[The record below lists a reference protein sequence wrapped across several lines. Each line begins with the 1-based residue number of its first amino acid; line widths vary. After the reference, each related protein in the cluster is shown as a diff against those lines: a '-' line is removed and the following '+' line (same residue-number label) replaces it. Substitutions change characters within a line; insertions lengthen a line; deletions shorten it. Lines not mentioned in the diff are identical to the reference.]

1 MQQPG
6 CKVNKRIAFQ
16 PKGNQKMKM
25 HRKLLLAAVLVLM
38 AVIVAIR
45 SDIPVAQAGP
55 FSGDIKAEVRG
66 ILHFQEGKGYFITA
80 KSGDDLRAENIV
92 WLWITENK
100 ILVKHLNGL
109 VNLTVTAKG
118 HLEQM
123 PKNVRGSVPPD
134 GMYLKKFEIEAALP
148 FN

>member
-1 MQQPG
+1 
-6 CKVNKRIAFQ
+6 
-16 PKGNQKMKM
+16 MKM
-25 HRKLLLAAVLVLM
+25 NRKMLIVAVLFLTVISM
-38 AVIVAIR
+38 AVR
-45 SDIPVAQAGP
+45 SDMLVVQAGP

-66 ILHFQEGKGYFITA
+66 MLQFQEGKGYFITA

-100 ILVKHLNGL
+100 ILVKQLNGL
-109 VNLTVTAKG
+109 VNSTVTAKG